1 MLSRRNSSSSSTS
14 GSTSTSRRGSTL
26 DVAAV
31 LACSSQHHGARR
43 GSRSGPETESDES
56 DDRLLPL
63 TSSLS
68 LPITNN
74 LGGGRT
80 ENPLEFP
87 LGQELADQLRACPR
101 LPGSGGR
108 EDVERRPSDDLMGN
122 YLRAFGALA
131 SGASEEDLPGDVVVT
146 ELSQTLT
153 TGAPVRV
160 APPLS
165 CSQDDLV
172 DVKHGTQRTQP
183 HRNQLRLPSNPTEAA
198 RIECTCSSL
207 FAS

>member
-1 MLSRRNSSSSSTS
+1 MGAAGGGGLERILSRRNSSSSSTS

-31 LACSSQHHGARR
+31 LACSSQHHSGRR
-43 GSRSGPETESDES
+43 GSRSGPDTESDEN

-63 TSSLS
+63 TSSS
-68 LPITNN
+68 IPTNN
-74 LGGGRT
+74 SLGGGRT

-153 TGAPVRV
+153 TGAPVRDV
-160 APPLS
+160 PHPLS
-165 CSQDDLV
+165 LHQHD
-172 DVKHGTQRTQP
+172 R
-183 HRNQLRLPSNPTEAA
+183 
-198 RIECTCSSL
+198 
-207 FAS
+207 